1 MYRYSLYVHTYLF
14 QLFLEVR
21 GDTVIGGKEDGQ
33 VLGFLEGE
41 GIHVASVENSFS
53 SVVDVQIGERRG
65 DPVISAL
72 ITHTSR
78 LLNVGE
84 VYNLPDTTKCHNSS
98 HPECKGSIVFV
109 EG

>member
-1 MYRYSLYVHTYLF
+1 MYRYSLYTYLF

-21 GDTVIGGKEDGQ
+21 GDTVIGGKEDGE

-53 SVVDVQIGERRG
+53 SVVDVGEWRG

-84 VYNLPDTTKCHNSS
+84 VYKSS
-98 HPECKGSIVFV
+98 RHHKVSHFKSPQM
-109 EG
+109 